1 MSRMKYLFALCL
13 ALAIGPAFAAAP
25 SLDITLAHNSA
36 GEQATR
42 AQLQR
47 LVATY
52 DVTPWLFTR
61 KIVIDE
67 RDFPHSHPV
76 LTLHTRHL
84 KDDELLLSAFV
95 HEELHW
101 FLGMHRDAY
110 EAAEAELRGMYP
122 TIPVGFPEGSSDEK
136 ANYAHM
142 MIGLLQFRADMQL
155 MGELRA
161 RQILAFWA
169 DDHYTWIYRKLLE
182 VDERVRI
189 FKVLRKHGLLP
200 AGTRGGPAL
209 PVVVHNTP

>member
-1 MSRMKYLFALCL
+1 MSRMKYLLALCL
-13 ALAIGPAFAAAP
+13 ALAAGPIFAAAP
-25 SLDITLAHNSA
+25 RLDISLAHDSA
-36 GEQATR
+36 EEQATR

-52 DVTPWLFTR
+52 DVSPWLFTR

-67 RDFPHSHPV
+67 RAIPHSHPV

-84 KDDELLLSAFV
+84 KDDELLLSTFV

-101 FLGMHRDAY
+101 FLGMHHDAY
-110 EAAEAELRGMYP
+110 EAAEAELREMYP

-136 ANYAHM
+136 ANYAHL
-142 MIGLLQFRADMQL
+142 MIGLLQYRADMQL

-169 DDHYTWIYRKLLE
+169 DDHYTWIYRALLKP
-182 VDERVRI
+182 DEREKI
-189 FKVLRKHGLLP
+189 GKVLRKHGLLP
-200 AGTRGGPAL
+200 AGTRGGPPL
-209 PVVVHNTP
+209 PAIAHSAS